1 LNDSVRSSTGV
12 VVIGAGAA
20 GLATAIFA
28 RRANSD
34 RSVLVLDGAK
44 RPGAKIL
51 VSGGSRCNVTNAV
64 VTEHDF
70 WGGRST
76 IVRRILRAFTA
87 QDAAEFFRGLGVAL
101 HEEPG
106 GKLFPDSNR
115 SREVLDVLLCELDAR
130 GAVLQADQRVL
141 DVIKE
146 GDAFRIVTN
155 RGDVIAPTVVLATGG
170 RSLPKTGSDGTGLE
184 IAQRIGHTIVETTP
198 ALAPLILDPAKSFH
212 AEVSG
217 VAHEAELTI
226 WIDGAIDTRLRGS
239 LLWTHF
245 GASGPVAMNA
255 SRHWLRAQLDRHRV
269 TITVSFCPD
278 RSFEDLD
285 NGLIGAAIAKPTST
299 VQTFVSSQMP
309 GSIASALL
317 HRVEVSPA
325 TPLAHLTRD
334 HRRRL
339 TRAIVE
345 WPLSVTGTRGYS
357 FAEATAGGVALDEI
371 DPATMASRV
380 CAELFLVGE
389 MLDVDG
395 RIGGFNF
402 QWAWSTAFVAGRA
415 LARGPRPPR
424 VP

>member
-1 LNDSVRSSTGV
+1 LNDSVPSSADV

-28 RRANSD
+28 RRANPD
-34 RSVLVLDGAK
+34 RSVLVLDGAR

-51 VSGGSRCNVTNAV
+51 ISGGSRCNITNAV
-64 VTEHDF
+64 VSERDF

-76 IVRRILRAFTA
+76 IVRRILRAFSA
-87 QDAAEFFRGLGVAL
+87 QDAAAFFRGLGVAL

-115 SREVLDVLLCELDAR
+115 SRDVLDALLRELHVR
-130 GAVLQADQRVL
+130 GAALQSDQRVL

-155 RGDVIAPTVVLATGG
+155 RGELLAPTVILATGG

-184 IAQRIGHTIVETTP
+184 IAHRLGHTIVETTP
-198 ALAPLILDPAKSFH
+198 ALAPLTLDPAESFH

-217 VAHEAELTI
+217 VAHQAELTI
-226 WIDGAIDTRLRGS
+226 WIDGAIDMRLRGS

-255 SRHWLRAQLDRHRV
+255 SRHWLRARLERHRV
-269 TITVSFCPD
+269 TVTASFCPD
-278 RSFEDLD
+278 RSFEDLEND
-285 NGLIGAAIAKPTST
+285 LLAAAITKPTSA
-299 VQTFVSSQMP
+299 VQAFASSLMP
-309 GSIASALL
+309 SSIASALL
-317 HRVEVSPA
+317 QRIDVPPT
-325 TPLAHLTRD
+325 TPLAHLSRD

-345 WPLSVTGTRGYS
+345 WPLPVTGTRGYS

-380 CAELFLVGE
+380 CAGLFLVGE

-415 LARGPRPPR
+415 LARGPRAR
-424 VP
+424 TGI